1 MHAIFQ
7 KKGKKGQN
15 ISKLEQKCTKFENIL
30 KKGNLMH
37 ATSTRMKQLE
47 YALIIISKIAN
58 VWNLNTSIFPNIFQI
73 SDIH

>member
-1 MHAIFQ
+1 
-7 KKGKKGQN
+7 
-15 ISKLEQKCTKFENIL
+15 
-30 KKGNLMH
+30 MH
-37 ATSTRMKQLE
+37 ATSARMKQLE